1 MSHFTKIIF
10 ISVFIFLFG
19 NTVLL
24 AYDGMPLSST
34 LETTISASFDKNF
47 ADLLWIMIAAFL
59 VFFMQ
64 AGFALVETG
73 FTRAKNVA
81 NIMMKNMMDFGV
93 GTVVFWA
100 LGFALMYGTDIFGI
114 FGFGNF
120 FLSEAILPDGTTD
133 PRMYANWFFQAMFA
147 ATAAT
152 IVSGAMAER
161 TKFTGYLIYTI
172 FITGLIYPIAGHWIW
187 GGGWLSEL
195 GFYDFAG
202 STVVHGVGAW
212 AGLVGTYIL
221 APRIGRFVN
230 GKVHKIPGHSISLGT
245 LGVFILWL
253 GWFGFNPGST
263 LGADPSFARI
273 AVTTNLGAAGGAVAA
288 MTVSWLHSGKPDL
301 GHTLNGVLAGLV
313 AITAGCAVVS
323 PGSALIIGCI
333 GGIIMLYGTRFL
345 EMIKI
350 DDPVGA
356 IPVHG
361 FAGIWGTLAVAL
373 FAQSPYSTQFTGLF
387 FGGSGYQ
394 LLIQTVGV
402 LVIFLW
408 TTGTAF
414 LVFTAINKYHGLR
427 VTESEEING
436 LDLNEHGTTAYP
448 EFFGVNDAR
457 TIIDLNEQQEIEL
470 LKRGKLNIDLEMR
483 S

>member
-1 MSHFTKIIF
+1 MSQFTKIIF
-10 ISVFIFLFG
+10 ISFFIFLFG
-19 NTVLL
+19 NTILL
-24 AYDGMPLSST
+24 AHDGMPLSSA
-34 LETTISASFDKNF
+34 LETINASSDKTF

-73 FTRAKNVA
+73 FTQAKNVA
-81 NIMMKNMMDFGV
+81 NIMMKNIMDFGL
-93 GTVVFWA
+93 GTIVFWA
-100 LGFALMYGTDIFGI
+100 VGFALMYGTDVWGI
-114 FGFGNF
+114 FGFSNF
-120 FLSEAILPDGTTD
+120 FLSDAVSEDGSLD
-133 PRMYANWFFQAMFA
+133 SWMYANWFFQAMFA

-172 FITGLIYPIAGHWIW
+172 FITAIIYPVVGHWAW
-187 GGGWLSEL
+187 GNGWLADF

-202 STVVHGVGAW
+202 STVVHSVGAW
-212 AGLVGTYIL
+212 AGLVGTYVL
-221 APRIGRFVN
+221 GPRIGRFVD
-230 GKVHKIPGHSISLGT
+230 GKVYQIPGHSIALGT
-245 LGVFILWL
+245 MGVFILWL

-273 AVTTNLGAAGGAVAA
+273 AVTTNLGAAGGAIAA
-288 MTVSWLHSGKPDL
+288 MVISWIRIGKPDL
-301 GHTLNGVLAGLV
+301 GYTLNGALAGLV
-313 AITAGCAVVS
+313 SITAGCAIVS
-323 PGSALIIGCI
+323 PSSALIIGLV
-333 GGIIMLYGTRFL
+333 GGTCMFGGTVFL
-345 EMIKI
+345 EKIKI

-361 FAGIWGTLAVAL
+361 FAGMWGTLAVAL
-373 FAQSPYSTQFTGLF
+373 FAQAPYSSSFTGLF

-394 LLIQTVGV
+394 LLIQSVGISA
-402 LVIFLW
+402 IFLW
-408 TTGTAF
+408 TTGTTF
-414 LVFTAINKYHGLR
+414 IVFKVIDNYHGLR
-427 VTESEEING
+427 VTETEELNG

-457 TIIDLNEQQEIEL
+457 SMLDFDEEQEIEL
-470 LKRGKLNIDLEMR
+470 LKRGRLNINLEMK

>member
-1 MSHFTKIIF
+1 MHQFAKNIF
-10 ISVFIFLFG
+10 ISFLLLFVFILPSMA
-19 NTVLL
+19 NEATTLTT
-24 AYDGMPLSST
+24 A
-34 LETTISASFDKNF
+34 LETINSASDKTF

-81 NIMMKNMMDFGV
+81 NIMMKNMMDFGL
-93 GTVVFWA
+93 GTIVFWA
-100 LGFALMYGTDIFGI
+100 VGFGLMYGSDVFGI
-114 FGFGNF
+114 LGFSNF
-120 FLSEAILPDGTTD
+120 FLSDAILPDGSMD
-133 PRMYANWFFQAMFA
+133 SWAYADWFFQAMFA

-161 TKFTGYLIYTI
+161 TKFTGYLIYTV
-172 FITGLIYPIAGHWIW
+172 FITALIYPIVGHWVW
-187 GGGWLSEL
+187 GGGWLSDL

-212 AGLVGTYIL
+212 AGLIGTYIL

-230 GKVHKIPGHSISLGT
+230 GKVHQIQGHSVALGT

-288 MTVSWLHSGKPDL
+288 MLFSWIRTGKPDL
-301 GHTLNGVLAGLV
+301 GYTLNGALAGLV

-323 PGSALIIGCI
+323 PGSALLIGMT
-333 GGIIMLYGTRFL
+333 GGVIMLYGTRFL
-345 EMIKI
+345 EIVKI

-361 FAGIWGTLAVAL
+361 FAGMWGTLAVAL
-373 FAQSPYSTQFTGLF
+373 FAQAPYTTQFTGLF
-387 FGGSGYQ
+387 FGGTGYQ
-394 LLIQTVGV
+394 LLIQSVGV
-402 LVIFLW
+402 LAVFLW
-408 TTGTAF
+408 TTATAY
-414 LVFTAINKYHGLR
+414 LVFKTINKLHGLR
-427 VTESEEING
+427 VTEAEEING

-457 TIIDLNEQQEIEL
+457 SILDLDDEQEIEL
-470 LKRGKLNIDLEMR
+470 LKRGKLSIDLEMKP
-483 S
+483 